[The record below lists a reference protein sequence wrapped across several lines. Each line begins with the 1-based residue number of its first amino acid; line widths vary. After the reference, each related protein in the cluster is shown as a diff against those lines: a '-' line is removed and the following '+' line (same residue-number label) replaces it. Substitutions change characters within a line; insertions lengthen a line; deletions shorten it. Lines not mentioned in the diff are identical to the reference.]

1 MHGPWGEREKRKS
14 KSSRGWKK
22 TPSDWEPFR
31 TDWLPFPLIHPSIP
45 APLSQGQSPQ
55 VAAHWRGVLVSGR
68 AARETLRWWGKGNK
82 DKQRP
87 GLLLGDV
94 FQFKYSQSLGGSYFE
109 ILILAVVFQPSE
121 IQLPKPGEG
130 TIWVWGTL
138 TELHSHWPKYIPQ
151 TQEGACVCAQR
162 HF

>member
-82 DKQRP
+82 DGQRP
-87 GLLLGDV
+87 GASRGCFPIQIFSILRRLLFWDSHFGCSFSTKWNTTPETGGGHHMGLGDLDWIA
-94 FQFKYSQSLGGSYFE
+94 FP
-109 ILILAVVFQPSE
+109 LA
-121 IQLPKPGEG
+121 
-130 TIWVWGTL
+130 
-138 TELHSHWPKYIPQ
+138 
-151 TQEGACVCAQR
+151 
-162 HF
+162 